1 MSGQGAAVGRVV
13 TVNGSQENLEVA
25 TIAELLVAHALDKA
39 GIAVALNGRVVPRA
53 AWSATLLAEGDMV
66 EIVRAM
72 QGG

>member
-1 MSGQGAAVGRVV
+1 MTEQSAAIRQAV
-13 TVNGSQENLEVA
+13 TVNGSRESLEAA
-25 TIAELLVAHALDKA
+25 TIAELVAARALHAA

-53 AWSATLLAEGDMV
+53 AWTTTSVAEGDVV